1 MGCFKGL
8 EVLQM
13 IVTKLGKGSVPNSAF
28 VMKDDYYV
36 FDRKTVETLC
46 YVLDASDLDTVLPFI
61 DKLVDKIME
70 CINNDPE

>member
-1 MGCFKGL
+1 MGCFKSL

-28 VMKDDYYV
+28 IMKDDYYV

-46 YVLDASDLDTVLPFI
+46 YILDASDLDTVLPFI